1 MPKKLIK
8 KRLAL
13 GVAITL
19 ILTGCSAMP
28 DEVKQ
33 KLKEPTFADVSVHDP
48 SIIEDGGNYYIFG
61 SHMQFAK
68 TEDFLQW
75 EQLSSNVAAN
85 SLIPNIY
92 DELSEA
98 FAFAKTDTLWA
109 GDMIKLKDGKYYMYY
124 SACEGSSPLAVLG
137 VAVSDH
143 VDGPYK
149 NKEIFLKSGATKED
163 GSAYDATKE
172 PNVIDPDVFYDKNG
186 KLWMVYGS
194 YSGGIFI
201 LEMDENTGLPVE
213 GQGYG
218 KKLLGG
224 NHSRIEAPYIQYN
237 EETDYYYLFLSFG
250 GLTADGG
257 YNIRVARSKN
267 PDGPY
272 VDNLGQDMINAKGID
287 GTFFDDESISTYGTK
302 LIGNFAWESDL
313 ELTNNGYV
321 SPGHNS
327 TYYKEDTNQYFMLFH
342 TRFPNLGEEHS
353 VRVHQMFFNEEGWPL
368 IAPLRYANEKLDQ
381 YTEDQVMG
389 EYKVIFHEGDIT
401 EEIKVPTNITIKK
414 NGNITGDYTGSWNG
428 TDKNYFHVTLNGHTY
443 KGLFIS
449 QWDEYQEAQTMAFT
463 GLSDE
468 GESIFMVRKATE

>member
-1 MPKKLIK
+1 
-8 KRLAL
+8 
-13 GVAITL
+13 
-19 ILTGCSAMP
+19 MP

-389 EYKVIFHEGDIT
+389 EYKVIFHERDIT